1 MLTFGDSFLGFGH
14 ILELSKSRNSA
25 LYHADVLNVN
35 KQDDGAT
42 YQLFS
47 HEFLYKVSQ
56 TLNSDSKNKGLLIYL
71 FIIGELIDSYLNRDI
86 SNHERIKMVIIG
98 SFFLRIWKQYIQNA
112 ANKYEEIFSNDR
124 NFLAHQT
131 YEILS
136 FLVDSMILL
145 IIAHREYYNTMPLLS
160 WMHGSEACE
169 HFFGMAR
176 QHLSDF
182 TYADLIY
189 LISKI
194 RHVTN
199 AYYNSTVI
207 NSNFEY
213 KTSRVGYI
221 CDYFEGNVNDLNSN
235 LKIWPTDDEI
245 RALINDAYKEA
256 NALAKCVSMVVTLLP
271 SPSIDPLANEVI
283 PTKEILTKEFQNED
297 EILTEIAEVMG
308 NIASLNLQNDTDDD
322 LIDARNQ
329 ITNLYNNTN
338 LQQFHDNNNLDI
350 LDDNDDIIF
359 DLLLQRQKYHK
370 AYTSKNMIRSQFQER
385 DYDSSKI
392 NPSIASK
399 IVAQVTNNN
408 NNSRLPKARLE

>member
-1 MLTFGDSFLGFGH
+1 MLQTLTIIPQSSIQILN
-14 ILELSKSRNSA
+14 IKLLEL
-25 LYHADVLNVN
+25 
-35 KQDDGAT
+35 
-42 YQLFS
+42 
-47 HEFLYKVSQ
+47 
-56 TLNSDSKNKGLLIYL
+56 
-71 FIIGELIDSYLNRDI
+71 
-86 SNHERIKMVIIG
+86 
-98 SFFLRIWKQYIQNA
+98 
-112 ANKYEEIFSNDR
+112 
-124 NFLAHQT
+124 
-131 YEILS
+131 
-136 FLVDSMILL
+136 
-145 IIAHREYYNTMPLLS
+145 
-160 WMHGSEACE
+160 
-169 HFFGMAR
+169 
-176 QHLSDF
+176 
-182 TYADLIY
+182 
-189 LISKI
+189 
-194 RHVTN
+194 
-199 AYYNSTVI
+199 
-207 NSNFEY
+207 
-213 KTSRVGYI
+213 
-221 CDYFEGNVNDLNSN
+221 GNVNDLNSN